1 VLRKKFVYEARKQ
14 WACHAPSERFD
25 VNSPLARWIG
35 GRHIVPSVPERRE
48 EMVLSDTT
56 RPPTPIVVWL
66 LTGLT
71 VAAYLAFV
79 FAPPNKQSAVDYA
92 FALIPER
99 FHAGSQYSF
108 DHWYEALWPIFG
120 HAFLHLGW
128 FHLAVNAFFLFGA
141 SRLPALRLGTVRY
154 LVIYISSVAVD
165 ALTFIALNWNSQE
178 SAVGASGGVCGMISA
193 FFLASRPTW
202 REALADPQVR
212 GPLAVLFIINV
223 VVFGVLSEF
232 GIMPI
237 AWEGHLGGFIG
248 GGIAY
253 VLLQPRAPLK
263 PA

>member
-1 VLRKKFVYEARKQ
+1 M
-14 WACHAPSERFD
+14 S
-25 VNSPLARWIG
+25 
-35 GRHIVPSVPERRE
+35 GRHIGSGVPERRE
-48 EMVLSDTT
+48 EMVLSDTM
-56 RPPTPIVVWL
+56 RPPTPVVVWL

-71 VAAYLAFV
+71 VAAYLAFA
-79 FAPPNKQSAVDYA
+79 FASPNTQSALDYA

-99 FHAGSQYSF
+99 FHADSQYHF
-108 DHWYEALWPIFG
+108 EHWYEAFGPIFG

-128 FHLAVNAFFLFGA
+128 FHLAVNVFFLFGA
-141 SRLPALRLGTVRY
+141 SRLPALRLGTMRY
-154 LVIYISSVAVD
+154 LVIYFSAVAVD
-165 ALTFIALNWNSQE
+165 ALVFIALNWNGE
-178 SAVGASGGVCGMISA
+178 ASAVGASGGVCGMITA

-212 GPLAVLFIINV
+212 GPLAVLFVINV
-223 VVFGVLSEF
+223 VVFGVLAEA
-232 GIMPI
+232 GIVPI

>member
-1 VLRKKFVYEARKQ
+1 
-14 WACHAPSERFD
+14 
-25 VNSPLARWIG
+25 
-35 GRHIVPSVPERRE
+35 
-48 EMVLSDTT
+48 MSDTT

-71 VAAYLAFV
+71 VAAHLALAF
-79 FAPPNKQSAVDYA
+79 ASRDTQNAVDYA

-99 FHAGSQYSF
+99 FHTNSQYSF
-108 DHWYEALWPIFG
+108 GHWYEAFGPIFG

-141 SRLPALRLGTVRY
+141 SRLPALRLGTLRY
-154 LVIYISSVAVD
+154 LVVYVSAVIAD
-165 ALTFIALNWNSQE
+165 AFAFVALNWNSQE
-178 SAVGASGGVCGMISA
+178 SAVGASGAVCGMIAA

-212 GPLAVLFIINV
+212 GPLAVLFVLNV
-223 VVFGVLSEF
+223 AVFGVLSEA
-232 GIMPI
+232 GIFPI

-248 GGIAY
+248 GGVAY
-253 VLLQPRAPLK
+253 ALLQPQAPLK